1 MEFRVGLY
9 IMKTWKKLLV
19 RGFYNFSV
27 FFQNNKKT
35 FFYQNATRERERGGC
50 KHEWRKKG
58 NRPRKKIQIFCF
70 IRVQSMHVWYSFT
83 QTSSAYTWGGSAWGW
98 DRRLAMRRLGVVLYL
113 MWIWQLYLFSS
124 SDTTSLPFPHFNNR
138 ANKRKSSSDKNEYF
152 PFLRHYFIYF
162 NRWKKIYI
170 IFPPKMSR

>member
-9 IMKTWKKLLV
+9 IMKTWKNLLV

-58 NRPRKKIQIFCF
+58 NRPRKKNTNILFHKDPKHACMIFLYANKQCLHVRRFCLRLGSPPRHASLGRGFVLDVDLTVVSILQFRHHLPALPTFQQPCQQTQIFLW
-70 IRVQSMHVWYSFT
+70 QE
-83 QTSSAYTWGGSAWGW
+83 
-98 DRRLAMRRLGVVLYL
+98 
-113 MWIWQLYLFSS
+113 WIFSISETLFHI
-124 SDTTSLPFPHFNNR
+124 L
-138 ANKRKSSSDKNEYF
+138 
-152 PFLRHYFIYF
+152 
-162 NRWKKIYI
+162 
-170 IFPPKMSR
+170 